1 MATQGA
7 NNGSTDTGKKSEC
20 PWYWIVGIAAL
31 GAAMLM
37 GFPLG
42 ALHIT
47 QDTCCFF
54 ELDSLSSLL
63 TFWGAVFAGF
73 LALFGLLISGV
84 FVITAFKVERQAKL
98 EARDVAR
105 KTVEEIAEK
114 ETKEA
119 AEKAAKKIA
128 KEVAEGIAEEV
139 APIIAEEIAE
149 EIAKTVAPIKAEKV
163 AEEIAKTVAP
173 IKAAEVAAK
182 EAKKVASEKAVDVA
196 EKTAKEAVEKKDV
209 GKIVQKEI
217 DGITKEKVRQEIEVA
232 TRKELRE
239 QLEKTLDEYPFGR
252 TLRLLVAK
260 MLGTEKEKDRPP
272 PKPPAGKKSDKD
284 DQGPG
289 R

>member
-149 EIAKTVAPIKAEKV
+149 EIAKTVAPIKA
-163 AEEIAKTVAP
+163 
-173 IKAAEVAAK
+173 AEVAAK